1 MQMSRLAKSS
11 AKWGLPLVALLVLGA
26 CGGSDSSSQD
36 SSSQDTSTQD
46 TSVDSENSIAP
57 GEVSYE
63 AFCKSASA
71 NDSDLPQIESTDDAA
86 AITTKINALAAALS
100 DTASKAPT
108 EIKSAADKVAAA
120 AQAMADSLK
129 SDPSL
134 DSFDAVVTKFAT
146 PDIDAATE
154 SINKFVSEK
163 CVATK

>member
-1 MQMSRLAKSS
+1 MPFVHQRPSRRIHLIKR
-11 AKWGLPLVALLVLGA
+11 GLPLVAMLGLLA
-26 CGGSDSSSQD
+26 CGGNDSA
-36 SSSQDTSTQD
+36 TQD
-46 TSVDSENSIAP
+46 TTSAPDSTAAGAP
-57 GEVSYE
+57 VEVSYE
-63 AFCKSASA
+63 EFCSSADA
-71 NDSDLPQIESTDDAA
+71 NNSKLPQIESTDDAA

-163 CVATK
+163 CGEAK

>member
-1 MQMSRLAKSS
+1 MYVTSHRTLSLRSTIKRS
-11 AKWGLPLVALLVLGA
+11 LPLVALLVLGA
-26 CGGSDSSSQD
+26 CGGNDSA
-36 SSSQDTSTQD
+36 TQD
-46 TSVDSENSIAP
+46 TSNASDSTAAGAP
-57 GEVSYE
+57 VEVSFE
-63 AFCKSASA
+63 EFCSSADA
-71 NDSDLPQIESTDDAA
+71 NNSKLPQIESTDDAA
-86 AITTKINALAAALS
+86 AITTKINALATALS

-163 CVATK
+163 CGEAK

>member
-1 MQMSRLAKSS
+1 MRSTIKRS
-11 AKWGLPLVALLVLGA
+11 LPLVALLVLGA
-26 CGGSDSSSQD
+26 CGGSDSS
-36 SSSQDTSTQD
+36 TQD
-46 TSVDSENSIAP
+46 TTNASESTTAT
-57 GEVSYE
+57 GEVSYTE
-63 AFCKSASA
+63 ICTSASA
-71 NDSDLPQIESTDDAA
+71 NDSKLPQIESTDDAA

-100 DTASKAPT
+100 DTAGKAPA

-134 DSFDAVVTKFAT
+134 NSFDAVVAKYAT

-163 CVATK
+163 CGATK

>member
-1 MQMSRLAKSS
+1 MRSTIKRS
-11 AKWGLPLVALLVLGA
+11 LPLVALLVLGA
-26 CGGSDSSSQD
+26 CGGSSS
-36 SSSQDTSTQD
+36 STQD
-46 TSVDSENSIAP
+46 TTNASDTTASAT

-63 AFCKSASA
+63 EFCSSADA
-71 NDSDLPQIESTDDAA
+71 NNSKLPQIESTDDAA

-100 DTASKAPT
+100 DTASKAPA

-134 DSFDAVVTKFAT
+134 DAFDAVVAKYAT

-154 SINKFVSEK
+154 SINKLVSEK
-163 CVATK
+163 CGATK

>member
-1 MQMSRLAKSS
+1 MNVTSQRLLSMRSTIKRS
-11 AKWGLPLVALLVLGA
+11 LPLVALLVLGA
-26 CGGSDSSSQD
+26 CGGSDSS
-36 SSSQDTSTQD
+36 TQD
-46 TSVDSENSIAP
+46 TSNASDNSTATAA
-57 GEVSYE
+57 VSYE

-71 NDSDLPQIESTDDAA
+71 NDSKLPQIESTDDAA
-86 AITTKINALAAALS
+86 AITTKVNALAAALS
-100 DTASKAPT
+100 DTAGKAPA

-134 DSFDAVVTKFAT
+134 NSFDAVVAKYAT

-163 CVATK
+163 CGATK

>member
-1 MQMSRLAKSS
+1 MPFVHQRPSRRIHLIKR
-11 AKWGLPLVALLVLGA
+11 GLPLVALLGLLA
-26 CGGSDSSSQD
+26 CGGNDSA
-36 SSSQDTSTQD
+36 TQD
-46 TSVDSENSIAP
+46 TTSAPDSTTAGAP
-57 GEVSYE
+57 VEVSYE
-63 AFCKSASA
+63 EFCSSADA
-71 NDSDLPQIESTDDAA
+71 NNSKLPQIESTDDAA
-86 AITTKINALAAALS
+86 AITTKIDALAAALS

-163 CVATK
+163 CGEAK

>member
-1 MQMSRLAKSS
+1 
-11 AKWGLPLVALLVLGA
+11 VALLVLGA
-26 CGGSDSSSQD
+26 CGGNDSA
-36 SSSQDTSTQD
+36 TQD
-46 TSVDSENSIAP
+46 TSNASDSTAAGAP
-57 GEVSYE
+57 VEVSFE
-63 AFCKSASA
+63 EFCSSADA
-71 NDSDLPQIESTDDAA
+71 NNSKLPQIESTDDAA
-86 AITTKINALAAALS
+86 AITTKINALAEALS

-163 CVATK
+163 CGEAK

>member
-1 MQMSRLAKSS
+1 MPFVHQRPSRRIQLIKR
-11 AKWGLPLVALLVLGA
+11 GLPLVAMLGLLA
-26 CGGSDSSSQD
+26 CGGNDSA
-36 SSSQDTSTQD
+36 TQD
-46 TSVDSENSIAP
+46 TSNASDSTAAGAP
-57 GEVSYE
+57 VEVSFE
-63 AFCKSASA
+63 EFCSSADA
-71 NDSDLPQIESTDDAA
+71 NNSKLPQIESTDDAA

-163 CVATK
+163 CGEAK

>member
-1 MQMSRLAKSS
+1 MNVTSQRLLSMRSTIKRS
-11 AKWGLPLVALLVLGA
+11 LPLVALLVLGA
-26 CGGSDSSSQD
+26 CGGSDSS
-36 SSSQDTSTQD
+36 TQD
-46 TSVDSENSIAP
+46 TSNVSENTTAT
-57 GEVSYE
+57 GEVSYTE
-63 AFCKSASA
+63 FCTSASA
-71 NDSDLPQIESTDDAA
+71 NDSKLPQIESTDDAA

-100 DTASKAPT
+100 DTASKAPA

-134 DSFDAVVTKFAT
+134 NSFDAVVAKYAT

-163 CVATK
+163 CGATK

>member
-1 MQMSRLAKSS
+1 MRSTIKRS
-11 AKWGLPLVALLVLGA
+11 LPLVALLVLGA
-26 CGGSDSSSQD
+26 CGGSSSSSD
-36 SSSQDTSTQD
+36 DTSNA
-46 TSVDSENSIAP
+46 SENTTAAGAP
-57 GEVSYE
+57 VEVSYE
-63 AFCKSASA
+63 EFCSSADA
-71 NDSDLPQIESTDDAA
+71 NNSKFPQIESTDDAA

-163 CVATK
+163 CGEAK

>member
-1 MQMSRLAKSS
+1 ML
-11 AKWGLPLVALLVLGA
+11 GLLA
-26 CGGSDSSSQD
+26 CGGNDSA
-36 SSSQDTSTQD
+36 TQD
-46 TSVDSENSIAP
+46 TSNASDSTTAGAP
-57 GEVSYE
+57 VEVSYE
-63 AFCKSASA
+63 EFCSSADA
-71 NDSDLPQIESTDDAA
+71 NNSKLPQIESTDDAA

-100 DTASKAPT
+100 NTASKAPT

-163 CVATK
+163 CGEAK

>member
-1 MQMSRLAKSS
+1 
-11 AKWGLPLVALLVLGA
+11 LVAVLGLLA
-26 CGGSDSSSQD
+26 CGGNDAV
-36 SSSQDTSTQD
+36 TQD
-46 TSVDSENSIAP
+46 TVVESENSIAT
-57 GEVSYE
+57 GVVSYT
-63 AFCKSASA
+63 AFCETASA

-86 AITTKINALAAALS
+86 AITTKINALATALS

-146 PDIDAATE
+146 PEIDAATE

-163 CVATK
+163 CGEAK